1 MRSQTREDD
10 WLLITRLPAS
20 QRYRIMG
27 FSHRKMAGIV
37 ALVTWLGCLG
47 LLWKQ
52 SVGAESSRIA
62 DGSNVTYFY
71 QITALGESGFEVR
84 KIGQFVQGQHQLP
97 RTLERA
103 VTGMKPGDK
112 KKVDLS
118 GEDVFGP
125 YDAKKKTIVPKS
137 DLPPGT
143 KEGDV
148 LADRAGREATVTQLS
163 ERSAVLDYNHPLAGK
178 SLRMKITILRVDDP
192 S

>member
-1 MRSQTREDD
+1 VV
-10 WLLITRLPAS
+10 LITRLLVS
-20 QRYRIMG
+20 QSYRSKDDEGIMG

-47 LLWKQ
+47 LLQ
-52 SVGAESSRIA
+52 SVGAESSRIV

-71 QITALGESGFEVR
+71 QISAPGESGYEVR
-84 KIGQFVQGQHQLP
+84 KIGQFVQGRHQLP

-118 GEDVFGP
+118 DEDVFGP
-125 YDAKKKTIVPKS
+125 YDAKKKTTVPKS

-148 LADRAGREATVTQLS
+148 LADRADREATVTQLS

>member
-1 MRSQTREDD
+1 
-10 WLLITRLPAS
+10 
-20 QRYRIMG
+20 MG
-27 FSHRKMAGIV
+27 ISRRNRAGIV
-37 ALVTWLGCLG
+37 ALVTGLGCLG
-47 LLWKQ
+47 LLWKHN
-52 SVGAESSRIA
+52 VGAESSRII

-71 QITALGESGFEVR
+71 QITDPSEAGLEVR
-84 KIGQFVQGQHQLP
+84 KIGQFVQGRHQLP
-97 RTLERA
+97 PIVERA

-112 KKVDLS
+112 KNVELS

-125 YDAKKKTIVPKS
+125 YDEKKQTAVPKS

-148 LADRAGREATVTQLS
+148 LADRAGREATVTRLS
-163 ERSAVLDYNHPLAGK
+163 ERFAVLDYNHPLAGK